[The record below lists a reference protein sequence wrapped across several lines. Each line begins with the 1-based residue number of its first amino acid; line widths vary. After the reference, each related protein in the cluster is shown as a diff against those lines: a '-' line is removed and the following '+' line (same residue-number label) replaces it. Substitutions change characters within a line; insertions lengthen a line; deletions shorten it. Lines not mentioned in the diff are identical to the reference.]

1 MTKLL
6 ENIEIETA
14 PHPTVAIIWMHGL
27 GADGNDFVPLVREL
41 DLTGLPGIRFVFPH
55 SDTMPVTVNNG
66 YVMRSW
72 YDIVH
77 SDLGRR
83 EDEAGLRKSQAQIEA
98 LIARE
103 KARGIPASRII
114 LAGFSQGC
122 AMTLQTGLRHPE
134 TLAGMLCLSGYLP
147 IAQTVAAERSEASLA
162 TPIFMGHGTADG
174 VVPIARAAQS
184 RDLLVAMGYQV
195 EWHDYPMQHSLCQ
208 QEVDDIGAWLH
219 RSIKKTDLAKSD
231 AKKLMAQVAVRPGG
245 AGKEAPAIDRR
256 EQRKLDQAA
265 GLVPFAVKIKAD
277 LVRQLQ
283 ERALETGA
291 DLNTL
296 VGELLARGLTA

>member
-14 PHPTVAIIWMHGL
+14 PNPTVAIIWMHGL
-27 GADGNDFVPLVREL
+27 GADGNDFVPLVKEL
-41 DLTGLPGIRFVFPH
+41 DLKGLPGIRFVFPH
-55 SDTMPVTVNNG
+55 ADTMPVTVNNG

-122 AMTLQTGLRHPE
+122 AMTLQTGLRHAEP
-134 TLAGMLCLSGYLP
+134 LAGLMCLSGYLP
-147 IAQTVAAERSEASLA
+147 LADKTALERTPASLE
-162 TPIFMGHGTADG
+162 TPIFMAHGKADP
-174 VVPIARAAQS
+174 VVPITRAQQS
-184 RDLLVAMGYQV
+184 RDLLTGMGYKV
-195 EWHDYPMQHSLCQ
+195 EWHEYMMQHSLCQ
-208 QEVDDIGAWLH
+208 EEIDAIGAWL
-219 RSIKKTDLAKSD
+219 KKVLA
-231 AKKLMAQVAVRPGG
+231 
-245 AGKEAPAIDRR
+245 
-256 EQRKLDQAA
+256 
-265 GLVPFAVKIKAD
+265 
-277 LVRQLQ
+277 
-283 ERALETGA
+283 
-291 DLNTL
+291 
-296 VGELLARGLTA
+296 